1 MLEILN
7 TTKKHVCGRKARR
20 LSDDILSFYKLSDKD
35 VSLVVVGDRKMRNLN
50 RDFRGLDKPTDVLSF
65 SATKNPLTKKT
76 PGQNLLGEIFVNLD
90 EAGRYE
96 KYIELFGRRRSREY
110 IFYFLFAH
118 GLLHLVG
125 YDDKTE
131 KGRLVM
137 VEIGTKFM
145 SRLFT
150 EKVI

>member
-35 VSLVVVGDRKMRNLN
+35 VSLVVVGDRKMRTLN
-50 RDFRGLDKPTDVLSF
+50 RDFRGLDKSTDVLSF
-65 SATKNPLTKKT
+65 SAVKAPE
-76 PGQNLLGEIFVNLD
+76 QNLLGEIFINLD
-90 EAGRYE
+90 DAARPE
-96 KYIELFGRRRSREY
+96 KYLEIFGRRRSREY
-110 IFYFLFAH
+110 IFYFLLAH

-131 KGRLVM
+131 KGRLAM
-137 VEIGTKFM
+137 VELGTNFM
-145 SRLFT
+145 NRLFP
-150 EKVI
+150 EKVV

>member
-35 VSLVVVGDRKMRNLN
+35 VSLVVIGDRKMRTLN
-50 RDFRGLDKPTDVLSF
+50 RDFRGIDKSTDVLSF
-65 SATKNPLTKKT
+65 PTAKT
-76 PGQNLLGEIFVNLD
+76 PARSKAPEQNLLGEIFINLD
-90 EAGRYE
+90 DAARPE
-96 KYIELFGRRRSREY
+96 KYLELFGRRRSREY
-110 IFYFLFAH
+110 IFYFLLAH

-131 KGRLVM
+131 KGRLAM
-137 VEIGTKFM
+137 VELGTNFM
-145 SRLFT
+145 NRLFP
-150 EKVI
+150 EKVV